1 MKHIAIVGS
10 GSAPVLAAIR
20 KEYPDVEVITP
31 EEAKKRG
38 IETTDRQRIDDI
50 PILNH
55 SDIPILEDIPIS
67 RKADAQPWK
76 RRGKNAKV

>member
-10 GSAPVLAAIR
+10 GSASVLAAIR

-31 EEAKKRG
+31 EEAKERG
-38 IETTDRQRIDDI
+38 IETAYCQIIDDI
-50 PILNH
+50 PIPN
-55 SDIPILEDIPIS
+55 IPILEDVLVS

-76 RRGKNAKV
+76 RRGKNTKV

>member
-1 MKHIAIVGS
+1 MKHIVIVGS
-10 GSAPVLAAIR
+10 GSASVLAAIR

-38 IETTDRQRIDDI
+38 IEAADRQRIDDI
-50 PILNH
+50 PILN
-55 SDIPILEDIPIS
+55 IPIPEDIPIP

-76 RRGKNAKV
+76 RRGKNTKV